1 MNAGKF
7 YKADVLVLGGDITGK
22 MVVLLVKGE
31 DGSYESNYTGE
42 KVILKPGAELDAAVK
57 GIKDTGYYPVLC
69 EGKDAEEYNT
79 KPEMVKQMFD
89 RLMVEDV
96 TRWMGLAE
104 EKLKGTKIR
113 CYISPGND
121 DILAIDKVLD
131 SSSTVI
137 NPEEKVVDVDGEH
150 EMITLGT
157 TNHTP
162 WKSPREVDED
172 VLYRKIEEMAVKV
185 KEMKKAIFNIHVPP
199 RDTAIDQAPKIDDQ
213 LKPVVSG
220 GQLVMGPAGSSATRD
235 SIMKNQPLVGLHGH
249 IHESRGLV
257 MLGRTYCFNPGSEY
271 GEGILRGVLCDLEG
285 DKIKSYLLTSG

>member
-22 MVVLLVKGE
+22 MVVLLVKGK
-31 DGSYESNYTGE
+31 DGAYESTYTGQ

-69 EGKDAEEYNT
+69 ERKDAEEYNA
-79 KPEMVKQMFD
+79 KPELVKQMFD
-89 RLMVEDV
+89 RLMIEDV

-121 DILAIDKVLD
+121 DILAIDKVLN

-172 VLYRKIEEMAVKV
+172 VLYGKIEEMAVKV

-220 GQLVMGPAGSSATRD
+220 GQIVMAPAGSSATRD

-285 DKIKSYLLTSG
+285 DKMKSYLLTSG